1 MTKDSLRDRQ
11 KIEELEQLVKDL
23 RNRLQ
28 ESSAKASEAEGA
40 QLAQDKELKRLK
52 VKPTLILYFKNNKA
66 NLKLSQQE
74 DDERQKR
81 MEECTGEMNKLRTFR
96 DQELNTR
103 KKLQNEND
111 ALQRFETFLQTND
124 VLSILL

>member
-1 MTKDSLRDRQ
+1 MAQDSLRDRQ

-52 VKPTLILYFKNNKA
+52 VKSTLILYFKHN
-66 NLKLSQQE
+66 
-74 DDERQKR
+74 
-81 MEECTGEMNKLRTFR
+81 
-96 DQELNTR
+96 
-103 KKLQNEND
+103 
-111 ALQRFETFLQTND
+111 
-124 VLSILL
+124 